1 MKYESL
7 IQETIA
13 YLNEKGLS
21 QVEVQ
26 LTESNDFEI
35 GGGNNDINLV
45 RSLENAILKVSAIK
59 DFKKSSIEMNDLS
72 PNAWEMSLTDLIL
85 NIDMAE
91 ADEYNVFSSYRHQG
105 EHRQTVGAQGLESA
119 WIAEVTAKG
128 ITELKQA
135 YPKIAMSEFSAMYEQ
150 KQTLLKNTNGTHLY
164 EQKGDAYFG
173 GLFFASEEGKT
184 ASFNYYSVPLQNV
197 QHSVLENEMFQTLL
211 ANNVKELSTTALEGR
226 IEGGI
231 ILSPSCLF
239 DVLSSLESIGL
250 KDMSILDDS
259 SRWKGKIG
267 QKVASESL
275 TWHSC
280 PISSPVGG
288 NYGITEDGYPAQDMT
303 VIENGVLNTYMLTE
317 YVANKTGLERA
328 KNQGGIY
335 LVEAGN
341 QPLESIISGIER
353 GMVLNRISGGRP
365 SPNGDFSGS
374 AKNSFLIE
382 NGKVTDALTE
392 VMVTFN
398 VFEVLMNIV
407 ALSSETADM
416 VGGRLPYLYAN
427 AILATGK

>member
-7 IQETIA
+7 VQETIA

-26 LTESNDFEI
+26 LTESNDFEV
-35 GGGNNDINLV
+35 GGSNNDINLV

-59 DFKKSSIEMNDLS
+59 NFKKSSIEMNDLS
-72 PNAWEMSLTDLIL
+72 PNSWKQSLTDLIL

-91 ADEYNVFSSYRHQG
+91 SDEFNVFSSHHG
-105 EHRQTVGAQGLESA
+105 EHRQVVGAQGLDSA
-119 WIAEVTAKG
+119 WITEVTAKG
-128 ITELKQA
+128 MAELKIA
-135 YPKIAMSEFSAMYEQ
+135 YPKMAMSEFSAMYEQ

-164 EQKGDAYFG
+164 EKKGNAYFG

-197 QHSVLENEMFQTLL
+197 KHSVLENEMFQTLL
-211 ANNVKELSTTALEGR
+211 ENNVKELSTTALEGR

-239 DVLSSLESIGL
+239 DILSSLESIVL
-250 KDMSILDDS
+250 KDTSILDDS

-303 VIENGVLNTYMLTE
+303 VIKNGVLNTYMLTE
-317 YVANKTGLERA
+317 YVANKTGLMRS

-335 LVEAGN
+335 LVDAGD

-353 GMVLNRISGGRP
+353 GMVLNRISGGHP

-374 AKNSFLIE
+374 AKNSFMIE

-398 VFEVLMNIV
+398 VFDVLMNIE